1 MQFSANNKLVHI
13 VWEILDLPLH
23 THMKINNIDGRTV
36 TDMMANLCEIL
47 YKQFCH
53 NSLIKLAYGEQA
65 T

>member
-13 VWEILDLPLH
+13 VWEILDLSLH

-47 YKQFCH
+47 YKQLCH